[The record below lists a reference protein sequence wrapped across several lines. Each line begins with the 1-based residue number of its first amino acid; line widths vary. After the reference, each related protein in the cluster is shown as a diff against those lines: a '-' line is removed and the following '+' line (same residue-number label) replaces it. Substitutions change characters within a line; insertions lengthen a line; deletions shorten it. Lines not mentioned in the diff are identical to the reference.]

1 MAVPK
6 RKTSKMK
13 GRKRRTHYKAQAPAL
28 SVCPR
33 CRTAVRPHTVCA
45 SCGWYRGREVVKV
58 VTAAE
63 RAAAKKSKEEGSPG
77 PGPGLEK

>member
-13 GRKRRTHYKAQAPAL
+13 GRKRRTHYKTAAPAL

-33 CRTAVRPHTVCA
+33 CLAAVPPHTVCGK
-45 SCGWYRGREVVKV
+45 CGYYRGRQVVDLQKQEDRKAKAE
-58 VTAAE
+58 AASE
-63 RAAAKKSKEEGSPG
+63 TPQV
-77 PGPGLEK
+77 

>member
-13 GRKRRTHYKAQAPAL
+13 GRKRRTHYKAAAPAL

-33 CRTAVRPHTVCA
+33 CRHTIRPHMVC
-45 SCGWYRGREVVKV
+45 SGCGWYRGREIVKI
-58 VTAAE
+58 VTAE
-63 RAAAKKSKEEGSPG
+63 EKKAKKEAEGG
-77 PGPGLEK
+77 TE

>member
-13 GRKRRTHYKAQAPAL
+13 GRKRRTHYTGNVPTL

-33 CRTAVRPHTVCA
+33 CRSTVRPHTVCPG
-45 SCGWYRGREVVKV
+45 CGYYRNREVVSQQAIEDKKR
-58 VTAAE
+58 AKIEAKE
-63 RAAAKKSKEEGSPG
+63 RTQPQG
-77 PGPGLEK
+77 